1 MRRFIVD
8 LLPWKSLHDVRDIV
22 DTIYNTSLDI
32 FESKKRALLDGDE
45 AVERQVGEG
54 KDILSILSTLILF
67 HLRDPSTD
75 SMVVRANMDASEED
89 KLDEAE
95 IVAQVGCVSLIFASN
110 INDLTLS
117 V

>member
-89 KLDEAE
+89 KLDEDE
-95 IVAQVGCVSLIFASN
+95 LVAQITCVLPAVS
-110 INDLTLS
+110 
-117 V
+117 